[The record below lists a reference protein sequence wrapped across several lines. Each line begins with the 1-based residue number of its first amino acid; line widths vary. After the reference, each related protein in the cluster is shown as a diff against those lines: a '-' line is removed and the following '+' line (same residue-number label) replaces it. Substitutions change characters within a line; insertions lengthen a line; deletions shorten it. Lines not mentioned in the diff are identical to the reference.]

1 MPDSITEQAKQG
13 VSASS
18 SQLNSHLHFMGI
30 GGVSMSGL
38 ARFYNANGFTVSGC
52 DRSESETVLQL
63 RQEGIEVAI
72 GHSKDHCADID
83 TLVSTS
89 AVSYDDP
96 EIAETLKLGKR
107 SIRRIELLAELFE
120 MRQSIGIS
128 GTHGKS
134 STTGMVGHIF
144 MKLGQD
150 DTILVGAQ
158 LPIIESNAH
167 IGSGKRLIAEVDE
180 SDPGM
185 AKLRSSIGVITNLE
199 ADHIAGEHDERRT
212 YHASYDD
219 LKAIVHEFAFGS
231 EQLIYCSDWAELTDL
246 VQGHENSSS
255 YGKSQNADYYIHN
268 IKLGATG
275 STFDLKTKTGSYA
288 VTLKVPGEHNVLN
301 ACAALASAVCA
312 GLDMQ
317 AAIEAIASFTGVGRR
332 WQRHGSNRGALVIDD
347 YAHHPTEV
355 MVTLEAAKNTGRR
368 VRAVLQ
374 PHRHVRTAQLWQE
387 LADSMILADEILVLD
402 IYASGEAPIEGIS
415 SQLIIDRLAKQ
426 AKVVSHHTID
436 SAITYLKTSLESSEN
451 NNDLVITLGAGDVW
465 KVASGLVEALGG
477 DDASV

>member
-1 MPDSITEQAKQG
+1 MSDNSVVQTQQASK
-13 VSASS
+13 AKDAKD
-18 SQLNSHLHFMGI
+18 HLHFMGI

-38 ARFYNANGFTVSGC
+38 ARFYHANGYTVSGC

-63 RQEGIEVAI
+63 RQEGINVEI
-72 GHSKDHCADID
+72 GHSKDHSKDID

-89 AVSYDDP
+89 AVPHDHP
-96 EIAETLKLGKR
+96 EIAEALKLGKR

-144 MKLGQD
+144 MKLEQD

-158 LPIIESNAH
+158 LPIIEGNAH

-185 AKLRSSIGVITNLE
+185 AKLKSSIGIITNLE

-219 LKAIVHEFAFGS
+219 LKAIVHEFAFAS
-231 EQLIYCSDWAELTDL
+231 EQLIYCSDWPELNEL
-246 VQGHENSSS
+246 VAKHNNSFS
-255 YGKSQNADYYIHN
+255 YGKSEDADYYVYDIV
-268 IKLGATG
+268 LSAAG
-275 STFDLKTKTGSYA
+275 STYSLKTKAGNYS
-288 VTLKVPGEHNVLN
+288 VKLKVPGEHNVLN
-301 ACAALASAVCA
+301 SCAALASSVSA
-312 GLDMQ
+312 GLDIQ
-317 AAIEAIASFTGVGRR
+317 ASIDAISSFTGVGRR
-332 WQRHGSNRGALVIDD
+332 WQRHGSSRGALVIDD

-355 MVTLEAAKNTGRR
+355 EVTLETAKNTGRR

-387 LADSMILADEILVLD
+387 LADSMILADEIIVLD
-402 IYASGEAPIEGIS
+402 IYASGEKPIEGIS
-415 SQLIIDRLAKQ
+415 SALIVDRLEKQ
-426 AKVVSHHTID
+426 GQDVSHHTID
-436 SAITYLKTSLESSEN
+436 SAIAYLKDSFESNDN

-465 KVASGLVEALGG
+465 KVASGLVEAMGG
-477 DDASV
+477 DDASA

>member
-1 MPDSITEQAKQG
+1 MPESTVVKAKPE
-13 VSASS
+13 VTPV
-18 SQLNSHLHFMGI
+18 NSHLHFMGI

-38 ARFYNANGFTVSGC
+38 ARFYHANGYTVSGC

-63 RQEGIEVAI
+63 RQEGIAVEI
-72 GHSKDHCADID
+72 GHSKEHSTDID

-96 EIAETLKLGKR
+96 EIAEALKLGKR

-158 LPIIESNAH
+158 LPIIEGNAH
-167 IGSGKRLIAEVDE
+167 IGHGKRLIAEVDE

-185 AKLRSSIGVITNLE
+185 AKLKSSIAVLTNLE

-219 LKAIVHEFAFGS
+219 LKAIVHEFAFAS
-231 EQLIYCSDWAELTDL
+231 EQLIYCSDWSELSDL
-246 VQGHENSSS
+246 VAEHSNSFS
-255 YGKSQNADYYIHN
+255 YGKLDDADYSIQKIELH
-268 IKLGATG
+268 ASG
-275 STFDLKTKTGSYA
+275 SSYQLQTMSGSYT
-288 VTLKVPGEHNVLN
+288 VKLKVPGEHNVMN
-301 ACAALASAVCA
+301 SCAAIASSVCA
-312 GLDMQ
+312 GLDIQ
-317 AAIEAIASFTGVGRR
+317 DAINAIGSFTGVGRR
-332 WQRHGSNRGALVIDD
+332 WQRHGSSHGALVIDD

-355 MVTLEAAKNTGRR
+355 EATLQTAQNTGRR

-387 LADSMILADEILVLD
+387 LADSMVLADEILVLD
-402 IYASGEAPIEGIS
+402 IYASGEAPIEGVS
-415 SQLIIDRLAKQ
+415 SALIIDRLEKHG
-426 AKVVSHHTID
+426 KDVKHHTTD
-436 SAITYLKTSLESSEN
+436 SAIDYLKQSLESNVN

-477 DDASV
+477 DDGRA

>member
-1 MPDSITEQAKQG
+1 MSKIHAAQDKP
-13 VSASS
+13 
-18 SQLNSHLHFMGI
+18 HLHFMGI

-38 ARFYNANGFTVSGC
+38 ARFYHANGYTVSGC

-63 RQEGIEVAI
+63 RQEGIHVDI
-72 GHSKDHCADID
+72 GHSKEHSKDID

-96 EIAETLKLGKR
+96 EIVEALKLGKR

-144 MKLGQD
+144 MSLEQD

-158 LPIIESNAH
+158 LPIIEGNAH
-167 IGSGKRLIAEVDE
+167 IGTGKRLIAEVDE

-185 AKLRSSIGVITNLE
+185 ARLKSSIGVLTNLE

-219 LKAIVHEFAFGS
+219 LKAIVHEFAFAS
-231 EQLIYCSDWAELTDL
+231 KQLIYCSDWSELSDL
-246 VQGHENSSS
+246 VAEHGNSLS
-255 YGKSQNADYYIHN
+255 YGKSEDADYYIYD
-268 IKLGATG
+268 IVLSATG
-275 STFDLKTKTGSYA
+275 SSYKLRTA
-288 VTLKVPGEHNVLN
+288 SGNYNVTLKVPGEHNVLN
-301 ACAALASAVCA
+301 SCAALASSVCA

-317 AAIEAIASFTGVGRR
+317 ASIEAIASFTGVGRR
-332 WQRHGSNRGALVIDD
+332 WQRHGSSRGALVIDD
-347 YAHHPTEV
+347 YAHHPTEIEA
-355 MVTLEAAKNTGRR
+355 TLETAKHTGRR

-387 LADSMILADEILVLD
+387 LADAASLADEILVLD

-415 SQLIIDRLAKQ
+415 SDLIVDYLVKQ
-426 AKVVSHHTID
+426 GKDVSHHNID
-436 SAITYLKTSLESSEN
+436 SAIGYLKQSLESNEK

-477 DDASV
+477 DDASA

>member
-1 MPDSITEQAKQG
+1 MPENVTNQSKQDK
-13 VSASS
+13 A
-18 SQLNSHLHFMGI
+18 HLHFMGI
-30 GGVSMSGL
+30 GGVGMSGL
-38 ARFYNANGFTVSGC
+38 ARFYNANGYTVSGC

-63 RQEGIEVAI
+63 RQEGIDVAI
-72 GHSKDHCADID
+72 GHSKDHSANID

-89 AVSYDDP
+89 AVPHDDP

-120 MRQSIGIS
+120 MRQGIGIS

-144 MKLGQD
+144 MKLEQD

-158 LPIIESNAH
+158 LPIIESNAY
-167 IGSGKRLIAEVDE
+167 IGGGNRLIAEVDE

-185 AKLRSSIGVITNLE
+185 AKLKSSIGVITNLE

-219 LKAIVHEFAFGS
+219 LKAIVHEFAFAS
-231 EQLIYCSDWAELTDL
+231 KQLIYCSDWPELTDL
-246 VQGHENSSS
+246 VSEHANCFS
-255 YGKSQNADYYIHN
+255 YGKSEDADYYVHDIVLN
-268 IKLGATG
+268 PTG
-275 STFDLKTKTGSYA
+275 STFALKTDSGNYTVA
-288 VTLKVPGEHNVLN
+288 LKVPGEHNVLN
-301 ACAALASAVCA
+301 ACAALASSLCA

-332 WQRHGSNRGALVIDD
+332 WQRHGSNNGVLVIDD

-355 MVTLEAAKNTGRR
+355 VAALQTAQNTGRT

-374 PHRHVRTAQLWQE
+374 PHRFVRTAQLWQE
-387 LADSMILADEILVLD
+387 LAQAVSLADEILVLD
-402 IYASGEAPIEGIS
+402 IYAAGETPIEGIS
-415 SQLIIDRLAKQ
+415 SKLIVDSLLQQGKA
-426 AKVVSHHTID
+426 ASHQTIA
-436 SAITYLKTSLESSEN
+436 SATDYLKTAFENSEN

-465 KVASGLVEALGG
+465 KVASSLVEAMGG